1 MDVLRS
7 PWMLDP
13 NLFAHNY
20 SRAPDGSFDKN
31 DSWVVGRVR
40 VTNTYEESGYYAEY
54 LVQGRVQRPFL
65 RSPCTRCQKNLS
77 FQVEFWD
84 ICRYNGYR
92 WKPRR
97 R

>member
-54 LVQGRVQRPFL
+54 LGQEIPLEGENQYIHWTFTLELVDDR
-65 RSPCTRCQKNLS
+65 
-77 FQVEFWD
+77 
-84 ICRYNGYR
+84 
-92 WKPRR
+92 
-97 R
+97 